1 MSRGFWHCVVC
12 IISGVPEHMHI
23 IFLTIVGDALTGGS
37 GRDMLLHGQPYHY
50 LRGKSAEQ
58 RWVIHLYFDGVNPER
73 D

>member
-1 MSRGFWHCVVC
+1 
-12 IISGVPEHMHI
+12 MHT

-37 GRDMLLHGQPYHY
+37 GRDILLHGQPYHY

-58 RWVIHLYFDGVNPER
+58 RRVIQLYFDGVNPAR